1 MCRARSRVKPLP
13 KDNAPVN
20 PFETAKK
27 QIDVVCDLLTIDG
40 GIREF
45 LKHPK
50 RELTVNFP
58 VRMDDGSLRIF
69 TGYRVQYNMAR
80 GPTKGGI
87 RYHPQV
93 TLDEVRALAA
103 WMTWKC
109 AVVNLPYG
117 GGKGG
122 VICDPKSLSRGELER
137 LTRRY
142 ATEIAPIIGP
152 EMDIPA
158 PDVYTDS
165 QTMAWIMDT
174 YSMIKGYSVPGVV
187 TGKPISLGG
196 SEGRAEATGRGC
208 SYVIREAAPHSGV
221 RVKGSS
227 VAVQG
232 FGNAGSVAASLLHD
246 EQGAK
251 IVSVSDSRGGI
262 YNSEG
267 FNPHSVEAHKQKT
280 GSVVGFP
287 GSKPI
292 SNDELLETKADI
304 LIPAALE
311 NQITKKNADKI
322 QAKIVAEAANGPT
335 LPEADTVLF
344 EKKVA
349 VLPDILANAGGVTV
363 SYFEWAQDI
372 QGFFWPLAEVNQRL
386 EKVMVHSYAE
396 VHQQASERKI
406 HNRTAAYVV
415 AIQRVID
422 AIKIRGIYP

>member
-1 MCRARSRVKPLP
+1 MANTSTI
-13 KDNAPVN
+13 N
-20 PFETAKK
+20 PFETAK
-27 QIDVVCDLLTIDG
+27 QQVDIVADLIGLDQ
-40 GIREF
+40 GIREV

-58 VRMDDGSLRIF
+58 VRMDDGSYKVY

-109 AVVNLPYG
+109 AVVNIPYG
-117 GGKGG
+117 GAKGG
-122 VICDPKSLSRGELER
+122 VICDPKHMSMGELER

-142 ATEIAPIIGP
+142 ASEIAPIIGP

-174 YSMIKGYSVPGVV
+174 YSMLKGYSVPGVV

-196 SEGRAEATGRGC
+196 SEGRGEATGRGC
-208 SYVIREAAPHSGV
+208 AYVIREAAKDAGLK
-221 RVKGSS
+221 VKGAS
-227 VAVQG
+227 VAIQG
-232 FGNAGSVAASLLHD
+232 FGNAGSIAGKLLYD

-251 IVSVSDSRGGI
+251 IVAVSDSKGGI
-262 YNSEG
+262 WKADG
-267 FNPHSVEAHKQKT
+267 FNPHAVEAHKAKT

-287 GSKPI
+287 GAKTI
-292 SNDELLETKADI
+292 TNDDVLEAKADI

-311 NQITKKNADKI
+311 NQITKKNADKV

-335 LPEADTVLF
+335 LPEADTILF
-344 EKKVA
+344 EKKVT
-349 VLPDILANAGGVTV
+349 VLPDVLANAGGVTV

-372 QGFFWPLAEVNQRL
+372 QGYFWPLDEVNHRL
-386 EKVMVHSYAE
+386 EQVMVRSYND
-396 VHQQASERKI
+396 VHAVSTQRKV
-406 HNRTAAYVV
+406 HNRTAAYVL
-415 AIQRVID
+415 AIQRVVD

>member
-1 MCRARSRVKPLP
+1 MANEGSTI
-13 KDNAPVN
+13 N
-20 PFETAKK
+20 PFETAKR
-27 QIDVVCDLLTIDG
+27 QVDIVADLLGLDDG
-40 GIREF
+40 MRQI

-58 VRMDDGSLRIF
+58 VRMDNGSYRVF
-69 TGYRVQYNMAR
+69 TGHRVQYNNAR
-80 GPTKGGI
+80 GPSKGGI

-109 AVVNLPYG
+109 SVVNLPYG
-117 GGKGG
+117 GAKGG
-122 VICDPKSLSRGELER
+122 VVCDPKTMSKHELER

-142 ATEIAPIIGP
+142 ASEIAPIIGP

-174 YSMIKGYSVPGVV
+174 YSSMKGYTVPGVV
-187 TGKPISLGG
+187 TGKPIGLGG
-196 SEGRAEATGRGC
+196 SEGRGEATGRGC
-208 SYVIREAAPHSGV
+208 AYVIREAAPHAGV
-221 RVKGSS
+221 KVRGGS

-232 FGNAGSVAASLLHD
+232 FGNAGSVAAKLLHD

-251 IVSVSDSRGGI
+251 IVAVSDTKGGI
-262 YNSEG
+262 YNADG
-267 FNPHSVEAHKQKT
+267 FNPHAVEEHKMKT

-287 GSKPI
+287 GTKSI
-292 SNDELLETKADI
+292 TNEELLEIKADV

-311 NQITKKNADKI
+311 NQITKKVAEKV

-335 LPEADTVLF
+335 LPEADTVLY
-344 EKKVA
+344 ERKVT
-349 VLPDILANAGGVTV
+349 VLPDVLANAGGVTV

-372 QGFFWPLAEVNQRL
+372 QGFFWPLDEVNRKL
-386 EKVMVHSYAE
+386 EAIMVRSYNDVHKV
-396 VHQQASERKI
+396 SEARHV
-406 HNRTAAYVV
+406 HNRTAAYVLAV
-415 AIQRVID
+415 QRVVD
-422 AIKIRGIYP
+422 AITIRGIYP

>member
-1 MCRARSRVKPLP
+1 MP
-13 KDNAPVN
+13 KDGSAVN
-20 PFETAKK
+20 PFETARK
-27 QIDVVCDLLTIDG
+27 QIDIVADILKLDVGT
-40 GIREF
+40 REV

-58 VRMDDGSLRIF
+58 VRMDDGSFRVF
-69 TGYRVQYNMAR
+69 TGHRVQYNMAR

-109 AVVNLPYG
+109 ATVNIPYG
-117 GGKGG
+117 GAKGG
-122 VICDPKSLSRGELER
+122 VVCDPKSMSKGELER
-137 LTRRY
+137 MTRRY
-142 ATEIAPIIGP
+142 ASEISSIIGP

-174 YSMIKGYSVPGVV
+174 YSMQKGYSVPGVV

-196 SEGRAEATGRGC
+196 SEGRGEATGRGC
-208 SYVIREAAPHSGV
+208 SYVIREAAKDAGV
-221 RVKGSS
+221 RVKGGT

-232 FGNAGSVAASLLHD
+232 FGNAGSVAVNLLHD
-246 EQGAK
+246 EQGAT
-251 IVSVSDSRGGI
+251 IVAISDSKGGI
-262 YNSEG
+262 YKADG
-267 FNPHSVEAHKQKT
+267 LNPHAVEEYKQKT

-287 GSKPI
+287 GTKSI
-292 SNDELLETKADI
+292 TNEELLETNVDI
-304 LIPAALE
+304 LVPAALE
-311 NQITKKNADKI
+311 NQITAKNADKV

-335 LPEADTVLF
+335 LPEADTILF
-344 EKKVA
+344 QKKIT

-372 QGFFWPLAEVNQRL
+372 QGFFWPLAEVNERL
-386 EKVMVHSYAE
+386 ERVMVRSYAD
-396 VHQQASERKI
+396 VHKAAVDHRV
-406 HNRTAAYVV
+406 HNRTAAYIL
-415 AIQRVID
+415 AIQRVVD
-422 AIKIRGIYP
+422 ATRIRGFYP

>member
-1 MCRARSRVKPLP
+1 MANESSLI
-13 KDNAPVN
+13 N
-20 PFETAKK
+20 PFETAKR
-27 QIDVVCDLLTIDG
+27 QVDIVADLLHLDSG
-40 GIREF
+40 VREI

-58 VRMDDGSLRIF
+58 VRMDNGSYHVF

-122 VICDPKSLSRGELER
+122 VICDPKAMSKDELQR

-142 ATEIAPIIGP
+142 ASEIGPIIGP

-174 YSMIKGYSVPGVV
+174 YSMQKGYSVPGVV

-196 SEGRAEATGRGC
+196 SEGRGEATGRGC
-208 SYVIREAAPHSGV
+208 AYVIREAAPHAGIK
-221 RVKGSS
+221 VKGAS

-232 FGNAGSVAASLLHD
+232 FGNAGSVAAKLLHD

-251 IVSVSDSRGGI
+251 IVAISDSKGGI
-262 YNSEG
+262 HNPEG
-267 FNPHSVEAHKQKT
+267 LNPHAVEEFKAKTSSVIN
-280 GSVVGFP
+280 FP
-287 GSKPI
+287 GARSVTNEEI
-292 SNDELLETKADI
+292 LEIKADI

-335 LPEADTVLF
+335 LPEADTILY
-344 EKKVA
+344 ERKVT

-372 QGFFWPLAEVNQRL
+372 QGFFWPLAEVNQKL
-386 EKVMVHSYAE
+386 ETVMVKSYAD
-396 VHQQASERKI
+396 VHKVSETQHV
-406 HNRTAAYVV
+406 HNRTAAYVL
-415 AIQRVID
+415 AIQRVVD
-422 AIKIRGIYP
+422 AINIRGIYP

>member
-1 MCRARSRVKPLP
+1 MP
-13 KDNAPVN
+13 NAAQQIN
-20 PFETAKK
+20 PFETARR
-27 QIDVVCDLLTIDG
+27 QIDIVADLLQLDQG
-40 GIREF
+40 NREI
-45 LKHPK
+45 LKSPK

-58 VRMDDGSLRIF
+58 VRLDDGSYRVF

-122 VICDPKSLSRGELER
+122 VICDPKHMSRGELER

-142 ATEIAPIIGP
+142 ASEIAPLIGP
-152 EMDIPA
+152 EIDIPA
-158 PDVYTDS
+158 PDVYTDG

-174 YSMIKGYSVPGVV
+174 YSMQRGYSVPGVV
-187 TGKPISLGG
+187 TGKPIALGG
-196 SEGRAEATGRGC
+196 SEGRGEATGRGC
-208 SYVIREAAPHSGV
+208 AYVIRESAPHAGV
-221 RVKGSS
+221 HVKGGS

-232 FGNAGSVAASLLHD
+232 FGNAGSVAAKLLHD

-251 IVSVSDSRGGI
+251 IVACSDTKGGI
-262 YNSEG
+262 YNASG
-267 FNPHSVEAHKQKT
+267 LNPHEVDAHKSKT

-287 GSKPI
+287 GAKSV
-292 SNDELLETKADI
+292 SNEELLELKVDI

-311 NQITKKNADKI
+311 NQITKTNAEKI

-335 LPEADTVLF
+335 VPEADDILY
-344 EKKVA
+344 ERKVT

-372 QGFFWPLAEVNQRL
+372 QGFFWSLEEVNQRL
-386 EKVMVHSYAE
+386 ERVMVRSYAE
-396 VHQQASERKI
+396 VHKVAAERKI
-406 HNRTAAYVV
+406 HNRTAAYVL
-415 AIQRVID
+415 AIQRVVD
-422 AIKIRGIYP
+422 AMRMRGIYP

>member
-1 MCRARSRVKPLP
+1 MPNSNEA
-13 KDNAPVN
+13 AN
-20 PFETAKK
+20 PYETAKR
-27 QIDVVCDLLTIDG
+27 QIDIVADILKLDDG
-40 GIREF
+40 TRAI

-58 VRMDDGSLRIF
+58 VRMDDASYRVF

-87 RYHPQV
+87 RYHPNV
-93 TLDEVRALAA
+93 SLDEVRALAA

-122 VICDPKSLSRGELER
+122 IICNPKQMSRGELER

-142 ATEIAPIIGP
+142 ATEISPLIGP

-174 YSMIKGYSVPGVV
+174 YSMQKGYSVPGVV

-196 SEGRAEATGRGC
+196 SEGRGQATGRGC
-208 SYVIREAAPHSGV
+208 AYVIREAAPHAGV
-221 RVKGSS
+221 RVHGGS

-232 FGNAGSVAASLLHD
+232 FGNAGSVAANILHD

-251 IVSVSDSRGGI
+251 VVAVSDSKGGI
-262 YNSEG
+262 YKPDG
-267 FNPHSVEAHKQKT
+267 FNPHSVEEHKQKT
-280 GSVVGFP
+280 GSVVDFP
-287 GSKPI
+287 GAKNI
-292 SNDELLETKADI
+292 TNEELLELPVEI
-304 LIPAALE
+304 LVPAALE
-311 NQITKKNADKI
+311 NQITRHNADKI
-322 QAKIVAEAANGPT
+322 KAKLVAEAANGPT
-335 LPEADTVLF
+335 LPEADEILF
-344 EKKVA
+344 QKGIT

-372 QGFFWPLAEVNQRL
+372 QGYFWELADVNKRL
-386 EKVMVHSYAE
+386 ERVMTQSYAE
-396 VHQQASERKI
+396 VHKTAEGHKV
-406 HNRTAAYVV
+406 HNRTAA
-415 AIQRVID
+415 
-422 AIKIRGIYP
+422 

>member
-1 MCRARSRVKPLP
+1 MANEGSSI
-13 KDNAPVN
+13 N
-20 PFETAKK
+20 PFETAKR
-27 QIDVVCDLLTIDG
+27 QVDIVADLLKLDEG
-40 GIREF
+40 SREI

-58 VRMDDGSLRIF
+58 VRMDNGTHRVY

-80 GPTKGGI
+80 GPCKGGI
-87 RYHPQV
+87 RYHPGV

-109 AVVNLPYG
+109 AVVNIPYG
-117 GGKGG
+117 GAKGG
-122 VICDPKSLSRGELER
+122 VICDPKHMSQGELER

-142 ATEIAPIIGP
+142 ASEIAGIIGP
-152 EMDIPA
+152 EVDIPA

-174 YSMIKGYSVPGVV
+174 YSMQKGYSVPGVV

-196 SEGRAEATGRGC
+196 SEGRGEATGRGC
-208 SYVIREAAPHSGV
+208 AYVIRESAKDLGV
-221 RVKGSS
+221 RVKGGT

-232 FGNAGSVAASLLHD
+232 FGNAGSVCANLLYD

-251 IVSVSDSRGGI
+251 IVAVSDSKGGI
-262 YNSEG
+262 YKADG
-267 FNPHSVEAHKQKT
+267 LNPHAVEEHKKKT
-280 GSVVGFP
+280 GSVVGFA
-287 GSKPI
+287 GAKAI
-292 SNDELLETKADI
+292 SNEEVLETKADI
-304 LIPAALE
+304 LVPAALE
-311 NQITKKNADKI
+311 NQITAKNADKV

-335 LPEADTVLF
+335 VPEADTILF
-344 EKKVA
+344 QKKA
-349 VLPDILANAGGVTV
+349 TVLPDVLANAGGVTV

-386 EKVMVHSYAE
+386 ERVMVQSYQD
-396 VHQQASERKI
+396 VHKAAAQYKV

-415 AIQRVID
+415 AIQRVVD
-422 AIKIRGIYP
+422 AIRIRGIYP

>member
-1 MCRARSRVKPLP
+1 MGSNSSVI
-13 KDNAPVN
+13 N
-20 PFETAKK
+20 PFDTAKR
-27 QIDVVCDLLTIDG
+27 QVDIVAEILGLDAGVWDA
-40 GIREF
+40 

-58 VRMDDGSLRIF
+58 VRMDDGTYRIY

-109 AVVNLPYG
+109 AVVNIPYG
-117 GGKGG
+117 GAKGG
-122 VICDPKSLSRGELER
+122 VICDPKHMSQGELER

-142 ATEIAPIIGP
+142 ASEISAFIGP

-174 YSMIKGYSVPGVV
+174 YSMQKGYSVPGVV

-196 SEGRAEATGRGC
+196 SEGRGEATGRGC
-208 SYVIREAAPHSGV
+208 AYVIREAAPHAGV
-221 RVKGSS
+221 KVKGGT

-232 FGNAGSVAASLLHD
+232 FGNAGSVAANILND

-251 IVSVSDSRGGI
+251 IVAISDSKGGV
-262 YNSEG
+262 YKADG
-267 FNPHSVEAHKQKT
+267 MNPHAVEAHKMKT

-287 GSKPI
+287 GAKTI
-292 SNDELLETKADI
+292 SNEEVLETKADI

-311 NQITKKNADKI
+311 NQITKKNADKL

-335 LPEADTVLF
+335 LPEADEILF
-344 EKKVA
+344 QKKVT
-349 VLPDILANAGGVTV
+349 VLPDVLANAGGVTV

-372 QGFFWPLAEVNQRL
+372 QGFFWSLQEVNDRL
-386 EKVMVHSYAE
+386 ERVMVRSYAD
-396 VHQQASERKI
+396 VHKTATEQKV
-406 HNRTAAYVV
+406 HNRNAAYIL
-415 AIQRVID
+415 AIQRVVD